1 MRCVPEAGYCG
12 RREQSMFFSG
22 TGRLEFGENGERRS
36 GGGDLYRSHDPQL
49 VDFTAERLKNNNN
62 KINV

>member
-1 MRCVPEAGYCG
+1 
-12 RREQSMFFSG
+12 MFFSG